1 MRARGCA
8 GRSVGTG
15 VRAPVRGAK
24 RWHGCAG
31 TGVSAKRW
39 RKIRAGA
46 TGRGGAEASQ
56 DTGRK
61 FFAKWAEKD
70 DSP

>member
-1 MRARGCA
+1 MRVRGCGVGVGAGARGETLTWVC
-8 GRSVGTG
+8 G
-15 VRAPVRGAK
+15 APVRG
-24 RWHGCAG
+24 
-31 TGVSAKRW
+31 AKRW

-56 DTGRK
+56 DPGRK

-70 DSP
+70 DPP